1 MLIVKV
7 IKKIKRT
14 IDFIGLKLSLIARKH
29 KNLNRVS
36 RSLN

>member
-1 MLIVKV
+1 MLIAKV

-14 IDFIGLKLSLIARKH
+14 IDFVGLKLSLIASKH
-29 KNLNRVS
+29 KSLNSVS